1 MLFIFYSV
9 RVQPLIVLFEGS
21 LFKIYNLQS
30 KIYQNRLHILL
41 CVPAPIPGLQLD
53 LLVRKGSN
61 PGGNRLPSKVPN

>member
-1 MLFIFYSV
+1 MLFIFYCV
-9 RVQPLIVLFEGS
+9 EPLIVLFEGS
-21 LFKIYNLQS
+21 LFKIYDLQS
-30 KIYQNRLHILL
+30 KVYKNRLHILL